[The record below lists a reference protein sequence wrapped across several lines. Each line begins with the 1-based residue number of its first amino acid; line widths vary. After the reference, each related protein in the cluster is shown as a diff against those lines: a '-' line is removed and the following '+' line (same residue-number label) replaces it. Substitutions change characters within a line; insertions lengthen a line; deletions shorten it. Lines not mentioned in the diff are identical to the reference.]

1 MLNICLKKRNYKI
14 KIVGTAVIF
23 NEKNEVLIGQRP
35 EGKDLALLWE
45 FPGGK
50 LEEGE
55 SIEECIKREIKEE
68 LDVEIKVE
76 EFLLEVNKGKFSLQ
90 VYKGKIVDLENLK
103 ANVHSNLKWV
113 LVKDL
118 RKYQYP
124 SADVDII
131 DYLEA
136 NF

>member
-1 MLNICLKKRNYKI
+1 M

-113 LVKDL
+113 LIKDL

>member
-1 MLNICLKKRNYKI
+1 MKNSTLCYIEKDSSYLMLHRIVKKNDVNRDKWI
-14 KIVGTAVIF
+14 GIGGHF
-23 NEKNEVLIGQRP
+23 EENESP
-35 EGKDLALLWE
+35 
-45 FPGGK
+45 
-50 LEEGE
+50 
-55 SIEECIKREIKEE
+55 EECIKREIKEE

-113 LVKDL
+113 LIKDL

>member
-1 MLNICLKKRNYKI
+1 M
-14 KIVGTAVIF
+14 KIVGPAVIF

-113 LVKDL
+113 LIKDL

>member
-1 MLNICLKKRNYKI
+1 M

>member
-1 MLNICLKKRNYKI
+1 M

-55 SIEECIKREIKEE
+55 NIEECIKREIKEE

-113 LVKDL
+113 LIKDL

>member
-1 MLNICLKKRNYKI
+1 M

-103 ANVHSNLKWV
+103 ANVHSNLRWV
-113 LVKDL
+113 LIKDL

>member
-1 MLNICLKKRNYKI
+1 M

-50 LEEGE
+50 LEENE

-113 LVKDL
+113 LIKDL

-124 SADVDII
+124 RADVDII

>member
-1 MLNICLKKRNYKI
+1 M

-50 LEEGE
+50 LEEDE

-113 LVKDL
+113 LIKDL

>member
-1 MLNICLKKRNYKI
+1 M

-23 NEKNEVLIGQRP
+23 NEKNEILIGQRP

-113 LVKDL
+113 LIKDL